1 MRDPSMKN
9 LSPEDTYQVL
19 AVNLRSRLDFAENT
33 LANPYKFAF
42 QTVETV
48 SLQGRKSVETIAYMM
63 LVATEH
69 AFGRANMPRDIR
81 GQWNAEPIFKELKKR
96 KLDLIPSPQRVT
108 APKDSPYSLVI
119 EGIAEHRLSYDD
131 LVRIY
136 RVFHKGLHEPNPYAH
151 SVDDAY
157 YLNLLPE
164 IHKAIS
170 QIKNLTWRHLV
181 FINGHAFLCILSD
194 DNGNVHVRGLD
205 NLPED
210 VR

>member
-1 MRDPSMKN
+1 MKN

-81 GQWNAEPIFKELKKR
+81 RQWNAEPIFKELKKR
-96 KLDLIPSPQRVT
+96 KLDLIPSPQRVM
-108 APKDSPYSLVI
+108 ASKDSGGST
-119 EGIAEHRLSYDD
+119 S
-131 LVRIY
+131 
-136 RVFHKGLHEPNPYAH
+136 AH
-151 SVDDAY
+151 ST
-157 YLNLLPE
+157 
-164 IHKAIS
+164 
-170 QIKNLTWRHLV
+170 KNLGR
-181 FINGHAFLCILSD
+181 
-194 DNGNVHVRGLD
+194 
-205 NLPED
+205 
-210 VR
+210 

>member
-1 MRDPSMKN
+1 MKN
-9 LSPEDTYQVL
+9 LSPEETYQVL

-48 SLQGRKSVETIAYMM
+48 SLQGRKCVETVAYMM

-81 GQWNAEPIFKELKKR
+81 SQWNADPIFERLKR
-96 KLDLIPSPQRVT
+96 KRLDLIPSPQCVT
-108 APKDSPYSLVI
+108 SSEDSRYSLVV

-131 LVRIY
+131 LIGIY
-136 RVFHKGLHEPNPYAH
+136 RVFHKGLHEPNPYVH
-151 SVDDAY
+151 PVDDAY

-164 IHKAIS
+164 IHKAIG
-170 QIKNLTWRHLV
+170 QIKNLTWRHMV
-181 FINGHAFLCILSD
+181 FIKGHAFLCILSD

-205 NLPED
+205 KIANLPED

>member
-1 MRDPSMKN
+1 MKN
-9 LSPEDTYQVL
+9 LSPEETYQVL
-19 AVNLRSRLDFAENT
+19 AINLRSRLDFAENT

-48 SLQGRKSVETIAYMM
+48 SLQGRKCVETVAYMM

-81 GQWNAEPIFKELKKR
+81 SQWNADPIFERLKR
-96 KLDLIPSPQRVT
+96 KRLDLIPSPQHVT
-108 APKDSPYSLVI
+108 SSKDSRYSLVV

-131 LVRIY
+131 LIRIY
-136 RVFHKGLHEPNPYAH
+136 RVFHKGLHEPNPYVH
-151 SVDDAY
+151 PVDDAY

-164 IHKAIS
+164 IHKAIG
-170 QIKNLTWRHLV
+170 QIKNLTWRHMV
-181 FINGHAFLCILSD
+181 FIKGHAFLCILSD
-194 DNGNVHVRGLD
+194 DNGNVHVQGLD
-205 NLPED
+205 KIANLPED

>member
-1 MRDPSMKN
+1 MKN
-9 LSPEDTYQVL
+9 LSPEETYQVL

-48 SLQGRKSVETIAYMM
+48 SLQGRKCVETVAYMM

-81 GQWNAEPIFKELKKR
+81 SQWNADPIFERLKR
-96 KLDLIPSPQRVT
+96 KRLDLIPSPQRVT
-108 APKDSPYSLVI
+108 SSKDSRYSLVV

-131 LVRIY
+131 LIGIY
-136 RVFHKGLHEPNPYAH
+136 RVFHKGLHEPNPYVH
-151 SVDDAY
+151 PVDDAY

-164 IHKAIS
+164 IHKAIG
-170 QIKNLTWRHLV
+170 QIKNLTWRHMV
-181 FINGHAFLCILSD
+181 FIKGHAFLCILSD

-205 NLPED
+205 KIANLPED